1 MSDERVRRAKTQI
14 PKETTGLS
22 PLYRFA
28 WRMEYLGVSVFGPA
42 QQSLDKDP
50 TERLRRQRAAKVAAA
65 RSRAGL

>member
-1 MSDERVRRAKTQI
+1 MNDERVRPVKTPI

-22 PLYRFA
+22 LLYRFA

-50 TERLRRQRAAKVAAA
+50 KERLRRDRAARVAAA
-65 RSRAGL
+65 RS